1 MMADVN
7 KKYVP
12 YEENHKL
19 LTLCFCVTVVPENQ
33 ASAIVDLLE
42 KFEAAAAFI
51 SHGKGTATSDFYEVM
66 GIGEA
71 KKQII
76 ISVIKKEKW
85 PLYKVALEERFSI
98 SEYAKGISF
107 IIPIDS
113 LVGVSVYKMLANIQ
127 QIDRPIKTKK
137 TLIGG
142 QNK

>member
-1 MMADVN
+1 MVEEN
-7 KKYVP
+7 KAFVP

-19 LTLCFCVTVVPENQ
+19 LSLCFCVTVVPDNQ
-33 ASAIVDLLE
+33 ASAVVELLE
-42 KFEAAAAFI
+42 KNEAAVAFI
-51 SHGKGTATSDFYEVM
+51 SHGKGTATSDFYEVL

-71 KKQII
+71 KKQIVVTI
-76 ISVIKKEKW
+76 IKKDKW
-85 PLYKVALEERFSI
+85 PALKAALGERFSV

-113 LVGVSVYKMLANIQ
+113 LIGVSVYKMLANIQ
-127 QIDRPIKTKK
+127 QLDKPNKPKK